1 MNIES
6 FIKKYR
12 VNKRTVMKWLNDGYI
27 PGAIFSKGMWII
39 PENARVPY
47 KCSKHI
53 VKPESLYKSFVKAYS
68 QGKNVVPQMYNM
80 TRQKFNLYHKHLIN
94 KELIEKE
101 FLDGLVYYNATDK
114 GEEYIALSNTKL
126 FKLFKDFF
134 GLASY
139 IATKAF
145 LESIQC

>member
-1 MNIES
+1 
-6 FIKKYR
+6 
-12 VNKRTVMKWLNDGYI
+12 MKWLNDGYI
-27 PGAIFSKGMWII
+27 PGARFSKGMWII

-94 KELIEKE
+94 KGLIEEE

-114 GEEYIALSNTKL
+114 GEEYISFTNNKL
-126 FKLFKDFF
+126 MKFFKELF
-134 GLASY
+134 G
-139 IATKAF
+139 IAVYNSTKAVI
-145 LESIQC
+145 EQIKEK